1 MLFQP
6 VNGKI
11 ILTSNIKGECAMK
24 GIKKMVMAAGIIS
37 ICFTGGQAVAAN
49 TPDNGPGNCLSAYQL
64 DIGNILLAR
73 GGNGPGDGT
82 GNGGEG
88 PGDGTGNGPGTGDC
102 LNINQNDMG
111 SMQIARGGNGNGNG
125 RRGPG
130 DGTGNGG
137 NGPKDGSGNGNRT
150 GDCSVAS

>member
-1 MLFQP
+1 
-6 VNGKI
+6 
-11 ILTSNIKGECAMK
+11 MK
-24 GIKKMVMAAGIIS
+24 VMKKMVMAAGVIS
-37 ICFTGGQAVAAN
+37 ICFIGGQAVAGN
-49 TPDNGPGNCLSAYQL
+49 TPDNGPGNGLSIYQQDMGSML
-64 DIGNILLAR
+64 MAR

-102 LNINQNDMG
+102 MSAYPYDSS
-111 SMQIARGGNGNGNG
+111 SMLFARGGNGN

-137 NGPKDGSGNGNRT
+137 TGPRDGSGNGSRT
-150 GDCSVAS
+150 GDCPVAS

>member
-1 MLFQP
+1 MN
-6 VNGKI
+6 V
-11 ILTSNIKGECAMK
+11 
-24 GIKKMVMAAGIIS
+24 IKKMVMAVSIMS
-37 ICFTGGQAVAAN
+37 ICFIGGQAVAEN

-64 DIGNILLAR
+64 DMGNMLIAR

-82 GNGGEG
+82 GNGGDG

-102 LNINQNDMG
+102 LNSYQYDIG
-111 SMQIARGGNGNGNG
+111 SMQIARGGNG

-137 NGPKDGSGNGNRT
+137 NGPKDGSGNGSRT
-150 GDCSVAS
+150 GDCPVAS